1 MTKIVFYKQN
11 GAFYGFRETGHAG
24 FASAGHDVLCAAL
37 SAMTMLVINTL
48 EVAYAADVDYKIDEK
63 TTDITVRCKAALGVN
78 PDEKQQYAAH
88 GLNYGYYL
96 QLNDMLEDY
105 YDYLDVDV
113 EERAYH

>member
-11 GAFYGFRETGHAG
+11 DSFYGFRETGHAG

-63 TTDITVRCKAALGVN
+63 TTDIIK
-78 PDEKQQYAAH
+78 D
-88 GLNYGYYL
+88 
-96 QLNDMLEDY
+96 QLSCGHLS
-105 YDYLDVDV
+105 LIFKWI
-113 EERAYH
+113 R

>member
-1 MTKIVFYKQN
+1 MTKIVFYKHR

-24 FASAGHDVLCAAL
+24 FAAAGDDILCSAI

-48 EVAYAADVDYKIDEK
+48 EVAYAADVDYQIDER
-63 TTDITVRCKAALGVN
+63 TTNITVTCKAALGTN
-78 PDEKQQYAAH
+78 DNEKQQYAAH
-88 GLNYGYYL
+88 GLLYGYYL

-113 EERAYH
+113 EERAV

>member
-1 MTKIVFYKQN
+1 MTKIVFFRHD
-11 GAFYGFRETGHAG
+11 GAYYGFRETGHAG

-63 TTDITVRCKAALGVN
+63 TTDITVRTTSALKSN

-88 GLNYGYYL
+88 GLLYGYYL

-113 EERAYH
+113 EDVAP

>member
-1 MTKIVFYKQN
+1 MTKIVFFRHE
-11 GAFYGFRETGHAG
+11 GAYYGFKETGHSG

-48 EVAYAADVDYKIDEK
+48 EVAYAADVDYRIDEK
-63 TTDITVRCKAALGVN
+63 TTDITVRTGSALPSN
-78 PDEKQQYAAH
+78 PDEKQQYAVN
-88 GLNYGYYL
+88 GVLYGYYL

-113 EERAYH
+113 EDVAP

>member
-11 GAFYGFRETGHAG
+11 GAFWGFRETGHAG

-37 SAMTMLVINTL
+37 SAMSMLVINTL

-63 TTDITVRCKAALGVN
+63 TTDITVKCKAALGVN
-78 PDEKQQYAAH
+78 PDEKQQYAVQ
-88 GLNYGYYL
+88 GMIYGYYL

-113 EERAYH
+113 EERAYR